1 MMKTQQYNKTQ
12 SITKALKWK
21 EKISV
26 HKERK
31 KERKRMLLSFLRQ
44 ASMDQSGVRLW
55 LFDGQLVPD
64 Y

>member
-12 SITKALKWK
+12 SITKALKWR

-31 KERKRMLLSFLRQ
+31 KKD
-44 ASMDQSGVRLW
+44 AP
-55 LFDGQLVPD
+55 LFPQTYGPIRSQIVAI
-64 Y
+64 

>member
-12 SITKALKWK
+12 SITKALKWR

-31 KERKRMLLSFLRQ
+31 KKDAPLFPQTGR
-44 ASMDQSGVRLW
+44 MDQSGVRLW
-55 LFDGQLVPD
+55 LFDRQLVSD